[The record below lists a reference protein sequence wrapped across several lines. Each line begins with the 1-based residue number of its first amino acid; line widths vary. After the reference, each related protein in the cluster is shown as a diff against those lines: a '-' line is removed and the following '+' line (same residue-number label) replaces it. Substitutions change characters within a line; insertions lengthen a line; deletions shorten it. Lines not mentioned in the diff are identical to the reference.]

1 MYPTRPG
8 RLYIAL
14 AGVALLVLLFA
25 QQQQIVEIPWS
36 GRIATALPDAIHGSW
51 FACVTSVVFF
61 FVERVRQGR
70 AAFVT
75 TALIGVCLAV
85 GTEVVQSMTG
95 GDAEAGD
102 VFFDLVGMSAALCFW
117 AVRRRMLPS
126 RAGYGAAAMLLAAS
140 MWPVVPAIAVERCRD
155 TIAPELIRFDAP
167 CVHELYSVNA
177 PSKIVEAPQPWLI
190 KGPVL
195 EVTLAG
201 DTSIHFDDPIPDW
214 RPYGEL
220 QIDAFV
226 GGTSLLPVSVSV
238 RLDNAPVDH
247 VYRTIDCP
255 PGQCK
260 IEIPLEGFFDR
271 EVARVNAVVVYSGR
285 AAAGRVLYI
294 GRVAL
299 RR

>member
-1 MYPTRPG
+1 MV
-8 RLYIAL
+8 AV
-14 AGVALLVLLFA
+14 VALLILLFA
-25 QQQQIVEIPWS
+25 QQQQIVGIPWS
-36 GRIATALPDAIHGSW
+36 GRIASAVPDALHGSW
-51 FACVTSVVFF
+51 FAGVTSIVLF

-70 AAFVT
+70 TAFVA
-75 TALIGVCLAV
+75 TALTGVCIAV
-85 GTEVVQSMTG
+85 GTEVVQGMTG

-117 AVRRRMLPS
+117 GARRGMLTS
-126 RAGYGAAAMLLAAS
+126 RTGYGAAAMLLAAS
-140 MWPVVPAIAVERCRD
+140 LWPVVPALAVERCRD
-155 TIAPELIRFDAP
+155 SIAPELIRFDSP

-177 PSKIVEAPQPWLI
+177 PSEIVPAPQPWLI

-195 EVTLAG
+195 EVTLAA
-201 DTSIHFDDPIPDW
+201 DTGIHFDDPISDW

-226 GGTSLLPVSVSV
+226 DGDALLPVSVSV

-260 IEIPLEGFFDR
+260 IEIPLEGLFDR
-271 EVARVNAVVVYSGR
+271 DVARVNSVVVYSGR

-294 GRVAL
+294 GRVVL